1 LHARTETPR
10 RIGLVPWI
18 LAHALA
24 TGGAVA
30 FMQFAMG
37 VPQGALFAIPVA
49 IGIAQALLLRLP
61 LLAAATWIGLS
72 LAGMMLS
79 FAATWFFIAVIGFTM
94 CAAQSVLVAKRR
106 IARPWLWIVAGGV
119 SWGLGELAG
128 LPIAN
133 AVLGAPKTDSW
144 SHIALAHVFV
154 GIVHG
159 AGTGVA
165 LRLGPRSQ

>member
-1 LHARTETPR
+1 M
-10 RIGLVPWI
+10 PWI

-30 FMQFAMG
+30 LMQFALG
-37 VPQGALFAIPVA
+37 VPQGSLFAIPVA
-49 IGIAQALLLRLP
+49 IGVAQALLLRLP
-61 LLAAATWIGLS
+61 LLVAAAWVGLS
-72 LAGMMLS
+72 LAGMILS

-94 CAAQSVLVAKRR
+94 CAAQSLLVWKRR

-133 AVLGAPKTDSW
+133 TLLGAPGTDSW

-159 AGTGVA
+159 AGTGIA
-165 LRLGPRSQ
+165 LRFGPRRQ